1 MKRIFHLVFILCFLI
16 FSCEKN
22 QNGPKDYSG
31 TYDCLVYGSSFN
43 IFDSTT
49 WGTSGPPTQTTLDVI
64 QNGSLITVDNDFTF
78 HCDSVANENL
88 YTEYEGSSSYN
99 TIRFY
104 SNDSIYYKTY
114 SGGLGG
120 SSSSNYVG
128 RKM

>member
-16 FSCEKN
+16 FSCEKS
-22 QNGPKDYSG
+22 QNAPKDYSG

-49 WGTSGPPTQTTLDVI
+49 WGASGPPTQTTLEVV

-78 HCDSVANENL
+78 HCDSVADENT
-88 YTEYEGSSSYN
+88 YTEYQGSTDY

-104 SNDSIYYKTY
+104 SNDSIYYRIY

-120 SSSSNYVG
+120 SWSSNYVG
-128 RKM
+128 KKM